1 MERMKRYMLDT
12 NTVSY
17 LIRGD
22 PAVVRRV
29 VAAPMAALCISA
41 ITEGELLFGVA
52 RRPEARRLQT
62 AVQEF
67 LRRVDVL
74 PWDSA
79 ISDFYGISRVDLEK
93 QGKTL
98 APLDLLIASHA
109 LGIDA
114 VLVSSDKA
122 FSQLTALSLEDWT
135 S

>member
-1 MERMKRYMLDT
+1 MKRYMLDT

-17 LIRGD
+17 LLRGHR
-22 PAVVRRV
+22 AVIRRV
-29 VAAPMAALCISA
+29 VEAPMAALCISA
-41 ITEGELLFGVA
+41 ITEGELLFGLVK
-52 RRPEARRLQT
+52 RPEARRLQV

-74 PWDSA
+74 PWNSA
-79 ISDFYGISRVDLEK
+79 VADFYGISRDDLEK

-109 LGIDA
+109 LGTDA
-114 VLVSSDKA
+114 VLVSCDKA
-122 FSQLTALSLEDWT
+122 FSQLATLNLEDWT